1 MQEKEKKK
9 KENHY
14 VVVDFFCFSNNNNDS
29 AAETTATTCEGDES
43 SMRAYIDRIKFAHHK
58 YHKSTIQTF
67 FLLLFLS
74 FFFFFL
80 DPYLAPPLRT
90 HHPTSTL
97 SRGKSRPSAVC
108 TMSITVANLN
118 RYVGRGRYI
127 SFSFQASQSLT
138 VWAKALAISSFCGIF
153 PPLDTSETESAGFFW
168 EDGRTIEGRLKR
180 GRSTV
185 TMLWVK
191 VFKVN

>member
-43 SMRAYIDRIKFAHHK
+43 SMRAYIESNLLIISIINQPFEP
-58 YHKSTIQTF
+58 F
-67 FLLLFLS
+67 FFYFSFL
-74 FFFFFL
+74 FFFFL